1 MELTHQFTV
10 PAPIDDAWAAFNDL
24 ERIAPCFPGASL
36 TSYDGEAF
44 EGICKVKLGPISLQ
58 YSGTGRFVSRD
69 EASHT
74 AVIEAK
80 GKDKRGNGTAAAN
93 VTATLVSAGDEATD
107 VTVKTDL
114 NITGKPAQFGR
125 GVMQDVSDKLLGQFA
140 SCLETKLGADTADDA
155 DEAATTAAAAPAEA
169 AVEETP
175 IAAEAAAAAAAA
187 KQTTSETRR
196 TTPPEAPAAE
206 LDLGATMLPVLIKR
220 FAGPLIAGIIALW
233 ILRKILSRG

>member
-175 IAAEAAAAAAAA
+175 IAAEAAAAA

-196 TTPPEAPAAE
+196 TTPPEAPTAE

-220 FAGPLIAGIIALW
+220 FAGPVIAGIIALW

>member
-1 MELTHQFTV
+1 LELTHQFTV

-24 ERIAPCFPGASL
+24 ERIAPCFPGAAL

-175 IAAEAAAAAAAA
+175 IAAEAAAAA
-187 KQTTSETRR
+187 KQITSEPRR

-206 LDLGATMLPVLIKR
+206 LDLGATVLPVLIKR
-220 FAGPLIAGIIALW
+220 FAGPVIAGIIALW